1 MRCMCVFLC
10 VLVRV
15 FVHDTVT
22 SMHTSGIKPAVAGRI
37 YSSYQST
44 CACVVIDAKV
54 ELVLYSSGLSEC
66 TETRHARQE
75 RNNARNMRRL
85 RQRERETLRDWL
97 EKGGRIQVDA
107 VLNCNRARAGR
118 PS

>member
-75 RNNARNMRRL
+75 RNNAMNMRRL

-97 EKGGRIQVDA
+97 EKGG
-107 VLNCNRARAGR
+107 
-118 PS
+118 

>member
-1 MRCMCVFLC
+1 M
-10 VLVRV
+10 
-15 FVHDTVT
+15 
-22 SMHTSGIKPAVAGRI
+22 
-37 YSSYQST
+37 
-44 CACVVIDAKV
+44 VIDAKV

-75 RNNARNMRRL
+75 RNNARNIRL

-107 VLNCNRARAGR
+107 VLNCNRARTGR